1 MNVKAKERKLIR
13 GCEESWGVC
22 GGMSNSQ
29 SAMDNVK
36 DSGVY
41 PINRK
46 QQLKGFLWR
55 LTR

>member
-1 MNVKAKERKLIR
+1 MNVKATERKLIR

-22 GGMSNSQ
+22 GDMSNSQ

-36 DSGVY
+36 DLGVY

-46 QQLKGFLWR
+46 QQLKGYLWR